1 MIQTPTPPQNPAP
14 TPNTL
19 PNVNPLTTPTP
30 AQPGNNEMISNHQ
43 NRENIINEILS
54 MGFERLAI
62 EQALTAAYFN
72 KERAIDYLINGIP
85 QNILN
90 DLSGK
95 NIFEKLSKLEIIKNM
110 KISY

>member
-1 MIQTPTPPQNPAP
+1 MIA
-14 TPNTL
+14 
-19 PNVNPLTTPTP
+19 
-30 AQPGNNEMISNHQ
+30 NHQ

-85 QNILN
+85 ENVVN

-95 NIFEKLSKLEIIKNM
+95 TYYILKTYQNL
-110 KISY
+110 